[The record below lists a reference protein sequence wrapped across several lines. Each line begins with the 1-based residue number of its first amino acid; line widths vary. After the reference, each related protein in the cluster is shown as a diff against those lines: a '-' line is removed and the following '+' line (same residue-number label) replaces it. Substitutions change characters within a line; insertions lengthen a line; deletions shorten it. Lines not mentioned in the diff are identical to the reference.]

1 MWNDLNIQCSLFFWS
16 LLWYLMF
23 VILWLINLV
32 YIIWIICPQV
42 RVRNLYTVKLTH
54 GPFHWVVKRK
64 YKHFQELHRDLYKH
78 KMMLHFMPIR
88 RSVSRLTC
96 KSASYSGGRV
106 FEIWVMYCFEILI
119 LDLSSADYFEYSNSV
134 FFFFFQRP
142 EKERQLLRAMS
153 EEMPSLQGTERAR
166 GASSKTVS
174 RIQDPLKASWF
185 NFSPLQKT
193 NKKKTP
199 RKKDS
204 FSPIFLD

>member
-32 YIIWIICPQV
+32 YIIWIIFPQV

-134 FFFFFQRP
+134 FFFFFKGLRRKGSCWGQCQRKCPAYRGQNAP
-142 EKERQLLRAMS
+142 EEPQAKRY
-153 EEMPSLQGTERAR
+153 PGF
-166 GASSKTVS
+166 
-174 RIQDPLKASWF
+174 RIL
-185 NFSPLQKT
+185 
-193 NKKKTP
+193 
-199 RKKDS
+199 
-204 FSPIFLD
+204 